1 MIYLV
6 EIEGQ
11 DALKVEL
18 AENKR
23 GVFTASVADGKHDG
37 QSVELEM
44 RGRDEDGAYLFAIGG
59 EIRKFH
65 LDKNCTKHLLD
76 DGESVSRFQVERAGD
91 VVLNHDSLHDTE
103 WEVQIET
110 LESNIT
116 GIVLEILVEPGQTV
130 NEGDPI
136 VVVEA
141 MKMENTLTAAMD
153 STVAEIAIE
162 SGQTVYAGDTLVKF
176 K

>member
-11 DALKVEL
+11 DDLKVEL

-23 GVFTASVADGKHDG
+23 GVFTASVGDGKTVDL
-37 QSVELEM
+37 EL

-59 EIRKFH
+59 EIRRFH
-65 LDKNCTKHLLD
+65 LDKNCTKYLLD
-76 DGESVSRFQVERAGD
+76 DGETVSRVQVERAGE
-91 VVLNHDSLHDTE
+91 VVLDHDSLHDTD
-103 WEVQIET
+103 WEVRVET

-130 NEGDPI
+130 KEGDPI
-136 VVVEA
+136 VVIEA
-141 MKMENTLTAAMD
+141 MKMENTLTAPMD
-153 STVAEIAIE
+153 STVEEIAIE

>member
-6 EIEGQ
+6 EIEGR
-11 DALKVEL
+11 DDLKVEI

-23 GVFTASVADGKHDG
+23 GVFTASVGDGSGDGK
-37 QSVELEM
+37 SVELEM

-59 EIRKFH
+59 EVRKFH
-65 LDKNCTKHLLD
+65 LDKNCTKYLLD
-76 DGESVSRFQVERAGD
+76 DGESVSRVQVERAGD
-91 VVLNHDSLHDTE
+91 VVLNHDELHDTE
-103 WEVQIET
+103 WEVRIEA

-116 GIVLEILVEPGQTV
+116 GIVLEVLVEPGQKV
-130 NEGDPI
+130 EEGDPI
-136 VVVEA
+136 VIVEA

-153 STVAEIAIE
+153 ATVTEIAVE

>member
-6 EIEGQ
+6 EIEGR
-11 DALKVEL
+11 DDLKVEL

-23 GVFTASVADGKHDG
+23 GVFTASVGDGK
-37 QSVELEM
+37 SVELEM

-65 LDKNCTKHLLD
+65 LDKNCTKYLFD
-76 DGESVSRFQVERAGD
+76 DGESVSRVQVERAGE
-91 VVLNHDSLHDTE
+91 VVLDHDSLHDTE
-103 WEVQIET
+103 WEVPLET

-116 GIVLEILVEPGQTV
+116 GIVLEILVEPGQTLK
-130 NEGDPI
+130 EGDPI
-136 VVVEA
+136 VVIEA

-153 STVAEIAIE
+153 STVTEVVIE
-162 SGQTVYAGDTLVKF
+162 TGQTVYAGDTLVKF